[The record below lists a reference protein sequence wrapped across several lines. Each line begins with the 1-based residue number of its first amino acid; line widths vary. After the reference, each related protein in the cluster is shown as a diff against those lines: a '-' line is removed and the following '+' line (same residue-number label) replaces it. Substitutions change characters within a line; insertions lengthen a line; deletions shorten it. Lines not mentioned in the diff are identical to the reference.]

1 MIIIGHLTLYKA
13 IEKFSLE
20 EIGEVEDFVLFMKL
34 RSCSESH
41 KTLLWLSTMLDEKTV
56 QKIIQAIDECR
67 F

>member
-1 MIIIGHLTLYKA
+1 MIIIGHLSLHKA
-13 IEKFSLE
+13 IEEFSLE
-20 EIGEVEDFVLFMKL
+20 QIEEVEDFVLFMKL

-56 QKIIQAIDECR
+56 KKIIQTIDENG